1 MPNIAE
7 ACSRVTASGTM
18 AAGPELFLQGSY
30 RGLRIVNPLRVPHL
44 AGYAEQMLS
53 LEVQNIGQWDESLAA
68 QSKTGEPFLAQETPD
83 AFGVP
88 PPTTGEF
95 CRSEKLLLPGLYLVL
110 KCCCHGPHVAPE
122 RDVVMPVRLDK
133 ARK

>member
-18 AAGPELFLQGSY
+18 AEGPELFLQGSY

-68 QSKTGEPFLAQETPD
+68 QSKTGEPSLAKEATD
-83 AFGVP
+83 TFGMP
-88 PPTTGEF
+88 SPAGGKF
-95 CRSEKLLLPGLYLVL
+95 CRG
-110 KCCCHGPHVAPE
+110 
-122 RDVVMPVRLDK
+122 
-133 ARK
+133 

>member
-18 AAGPELFLQGSY
+18 AAAPELSLQGSY

-68 QSKTGEPFLAQETPD
+68 QSKTGEPSLAKEATD
-83 AFGVP
+83 TFGMP
-88 PPTTGEF
+88 SPAGGKF
-95 CRSEKLLLPGLYLVL
+95 CRG
-110 KCCCHGPHVAPE
+110 
-122 RDVVMPVRLDK
+122 
-133 ARK
+133 

>member
-1 MPNIAE
+1 MTSEAKSGQILAGWINPRFTNRSSETGLMPNIAE

-68 QSKTGEPFLAQETPD
+68 QSKTGEPSLAKEATD
-83 AFGVP
+83 TFGMP
-88 PPTTGEF
+88 SPAGGKF
-95 CRSEKLLLPGLYLVL
+95 CRG
-110 KCCCHGPHVAPE
+110 
-122 RDVVMPVRLDK
+122 
-133 ARK
+133 

>member
-18 AAGPELFLQGSY
+18 AEGPELFLQGSY

-68 QSKTGEPFLAQETPD
+68 QPKAGEPFLAQETPD
-83 AFGVP
+83 AFRVP
-88 PPTTGEF
+88 PPTAGEF
-95 CRSEKLLLPGLYLVL
+95 CRCEKLFLPGPHLVL
-110 KCCCHGPHVAPE
+110 KCCFQSQHVSPKCG
-122 RDVVMPVRLDK
+122 ML
-133 ARK
+133 